1 MYTERTC
8 AVCGKPFTPKARSE
22 AQYCSKRCAS
32 LKTYSPD
39 QLEAPVLT
47 AQEVA
52 RIKARILV
60 EKFKR
65 RNDASNHHDGGS

>member
-1 MYTERTC
+1 MYAERTR

-52 RIKARILV
+52 RIKAKILV

-65 RNDASNHHDGGS
+65 RNDANSSGT